1 MMIET
6 KEGMFN
12 VISGSPQRMDDKQYN
27 GMVTHRVMRG
37 VYVNCG
43 VICSLLL
50 LIFGCLC
57 VYALLQRG

>member
-1 MMIET
+1 MTIQT
-6 KEGMFN
+6 KEGMLN
-12 VISGSPQRMDDKQYN
+12 VISGSPKRIDGKQYN
-27 GMVTHRVMRG
+27 GMVTHRVRRG

-50 LIFGCLC
+50 LVFGCLC